1 MDKFSAAFLHA
12 QSESQSLEMILLEG
26 WKGTFKESFDVAV
39 KAAADLAKAAARF
52 KMHIEAAQEQETEED
67 TLPAG
72 LDVD

>member
-1 MDKFSAAFLHA
+1 M
-12 QSESQSLEMILLEG
+12 EG

-39 KAAADLAKAAARF
+39 KAAADLEKAAARF
-52 KMHIEAAQEQETEED
+52 KMYIEAAQEQETEED